1 MEDLFK
7 DIPANA
13 RFKGPLDLPKPLLE
27 FELMQEVTA
36 IANKNNT
43 SLSLMGGGIYPHF
56 IPSAVKHIISR
67 SEFYTAYTPY
77 QAEASQGTLQAIYE
91 YQTFICRLTGM
102 DATNASM
109 YDGGTSVAEAALLAC
124 RQTGRKEIVISSAVN
139 PRYREVL
146 KTYAKGAELFVREV
160 DFYMENGTTIL
171 PALDDNSACYIIQ
184 QPNFFGCIEDV
195 LSLADSI
202 HKNGSLFITVVD
214 PISLGLLKPPGEYG
228 ADIVVGEGQSLGIS
242 QSFGGPGLGILAVK
256 KELLRQIPGRI
267 VSRTTDLDGKDGFI
281 LTLQAREQHIRR
293 ERATSNICSNQA
305 LCALS
310 ACIYLSLV
318 GGKGLK
324 NIGALCLE
332 KSNYLKSKVGS
343 IFKAPTFKEFVAKS
357 DSKLGIDL
365 EQFYPSLKG
374 MRLLSVTEVYSKDLL
389 DKLALEL

>member
-1 MEDLFK
+1 
-7 DIPANA
+7 
-13 RFKGPLDLPKPLLE
+13 
-27 FELMQEVTA
+27 
-36 IANKNNT
+36 
-43 SLSLMGGGIYPHF
+43 
-56 IPSAVKHIISR
+56 
-67 SEFYTAYTPY
+67 
-77 QAEASQGTLQAIYE
+77 
-91 YQTFICRLTGM
+91 M